1 MFDFDAGKLIVIGI
15 VALIVIGPKELP
27 RVLRQVGQAIGK
39 MRRIASDFQGQF
51 MDAMRE
57 ADLEDIRKDVAKMAD
72 SAKVDVNFDPVGTM
86 RNEIGGAIEGGTTG
100 QAAALSST
108 DDPNR
113 SSGSIDMSALQR
125 DERLDGPSSHT
136 VGEQFAAGIG
146 PVAPENVEMPVPA
159 APVSSPVRAAACDGA
174 GEA

>member
-39 MRRIASDFQGQF
+39 MRRIAADFQGQF

-57 ADLEDIRKDVAKMAD
+57 ADIEDIRKDVAKMAD

-86 RNEIGGAIEGGTTG
+86 RNEIGGAIQGGVSG
-100 QAAALSST
+100 QAAHGPV
-108 DDPNR
+108 DDPHR
-113 SSGSIDMSALQR
+113 VSGSIDMSALQR
-125 DERLDGPSSHT
+125 DERLDGPAGSPA
-136 VGEQFAAGIG
+136 GESFATGIG
-146 PVAPENVEMPVPA
+146 PVAPENVEAAVPVV
-159 APVSSPVRAAACDGA
+159 PVSPPAPSHAAART

>member
-27 RVLRQVGQAIGK
+27 RVLRQVGQAVGK
-39 MRRIASDFQGQF
+39 MRRMASDFQGQF

-72 SAKVDVNFDPVGTM
+72 SAKVDMNFDPVQTI
-86 RNEIGGAIEGGTTG
+86 RNEIGGAIEGTSG
-100 QAAALSST
+100 QTAALPTHGEPGHSMNSF
-108 DDPNR
+108 
-113 SSGSIDMSALQR
+113 DMS
-125 DERLDGPSSHT
+125 GVPSPIDPDNAS
-136 VGEQFAAGIG
+136 AAGGIG
-146 PVAPENVEMPVPA
+146 PVTPEAVEAAMPT
-159 APVSSPVRAAACDGA
+159 APVAPAPPHAAART